1 MLEFQGETGLYL
13 RCDGNL
19 GIPFLIKQG
28 NRPSSLVEEREK
40 GTLLELWLE
49 TRCSS
54 HVGTGI
60 SGKFRSCS
68 PSCSEGTLG
77 VPLKLAQGD
86 PDLSRADGKLDV
98 LFHCSRIRGVP
109 LEIQLVRQASSCG
122 VRGSWVSS

>member
-1 MLEFQGETGLYL
+1 MQGETGLYL
-13 RCDGNL
+13 KCDGNL

-98 LFHCSRIRGVP
+98 LFHCSRIRGVQTRDSVGETGLFLRCEGKVGIP
-109 LEIQLVRQASSCG
+109 LEL
-122 VRGSWVSS
+122 